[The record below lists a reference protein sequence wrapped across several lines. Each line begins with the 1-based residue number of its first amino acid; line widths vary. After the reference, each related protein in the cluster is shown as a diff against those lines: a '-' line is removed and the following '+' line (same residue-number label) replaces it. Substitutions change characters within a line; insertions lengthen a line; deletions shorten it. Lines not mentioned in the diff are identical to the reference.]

1 MVLTDTMLNDETAVG
16 LKARARSH
24 RHARKLE
31 VIGLVATDLLATTGA
46 TFVSLNG
53 RQSLPFF
60 ANAANDV
67 DNLVRPLALVILV
80 GWLASIAL
88 AGGYAPKQIGV
99 GTVEYR
105 RILGASFG
113 MAGALGISAYL
124 LQYPLSRGFY
134 FLLFVVGIPLLVL
147 GRLILRRIVHR
158 MRRHG
163 RLMTSV
169 LVAGD
174 LDHVEDVVAVLN
186 RERWLGYE
194 VVGALTGST
203 STTRTTTGIPI
214 FGSPDDAVAI
224 IHTTGANAV
233 IFAEGSFRRGR
244 HFNEMARALED
255 SHAQMIVVPSL
266 TDISAE
272 RMDVRPVA
280 GIPLVHIEAPRARA
294 AGHVWKRVFDVVGS
308 SLLILLGSP
317 ILLAVALAIKLDDHG
332 PVLFKQVRA
341 GLRGDPFEC
350 FKFRSMCVDAEARL
364 AQLRSLNESDGV
376 LFKMADDPRI
386 TKVGKFIR
394 RFSLDELPQLF
405 NVWLGDMSLVGPR
418 PALLSE
424 TERYKE
430 HVMRRL
436 DVRPG
441 MTGLWQVSGRSDLSW
456 DDTVRLDLYYVDNW
470 SMLQDLSILMKTFG
484 AVIGSR
490 GAY

>member
-1 MVLTDTMLNDETAVG
+1 MVLTESMLSDATAVG
-16 LKARARSH
+16 LKARARSR

-31 VIGLVATDLLATTGA
+31 VLGLLATDLVLTSAATLIA
-46 TFVSLNG
+46 LNG
-53 RQSLPFF
+53 RQGLPIF

-67 DNLVRPLALVILV
+67 DNLVRPLALAILL
-80 GWLASIAL
+80 GWLVSIAL
-88 AGGYAPKQIGV
+88 AGGYVPKQIGV

-113 MAGALGISAYL
+113 MAAALGISAYL

-147 GRLILRRIVHR
+147 GRLLLRRIIHR
-158 MRRHG
+158 MRRRG
-163 RLMTSV
+163 RFMMSV
-169 LVAGD
+169 LIAGD
-174 LDHVEDVVAVLN
+174 LDHVDDVAAVLD

-194 VVGALTGST
+194 VVGALTGDAT
-203 STTRTTTGIPI
+203 EDRTTTGIPI
-214 FGSPDDAVAI
+214 FGNPDDAVAI
-224 IHTTGANAV
+224 LNATGANAV

-266 TDISAE
+266 TDISAA

-317 ILLAVALAIKLDDHG
+317 ILAAVAVAIRLDDRG

-341 GLRGDPFEC
+341 GLKGDPFEC
-350 FKFRSMCVDAEARL
+350 FKFRSMALDAEARL
-364 AQLRSLNESDGV
+364 AQLQSLNESDGV
-376 LFKMADDPRI
+376 LFKMADDPRV
-386 TKVGKFIR
+386 TKVGRFIR
-394 RFSLDELPQLF
+394 RYSLDELPQLF

-424 TERYKE
+424 TERYKD

-484 AVIGSR
+484 AVVRSR